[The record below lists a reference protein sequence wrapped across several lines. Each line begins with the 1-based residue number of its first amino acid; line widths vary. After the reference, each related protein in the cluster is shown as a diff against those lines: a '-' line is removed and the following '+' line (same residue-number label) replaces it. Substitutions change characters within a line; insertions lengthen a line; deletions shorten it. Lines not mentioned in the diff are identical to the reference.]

1 MTDEFEEK
9 MLEELKPTQEIVG
22 SVEDA
27 VDEMFDQLRQIEE
40 KNDYGFE
47 PELVGSVAKGTFL
60 RDLDIDMFI
69 KFPRD
74 VAQSD
79 MERIAL
85 KIGREI
91 LGEPVER
98 YAEHPYIH
106 GRYKGFK
113 SDIVPCYDLGE
124 DEGLITSVDR
134 TPLHTEYIE
143 DNLSKDEKDEVVLLK
158 GFLKGIGAYSA
169 ETKVRGFSGYL
180 CELLV
185 HHYGSFKKVLEESQS
200 WEIGERIELIDS
212 DREFD
217 EPLVVIDPT
226 DSERNVASALSE
238 ENMTYFIY
246 AAKRYLD
253 ESRREF
259 FLPNEITVKDE
270 EELSKLYE
278 ERGTFLTSV
287 KLPRPDVVEDNLYP
301 QVQKAE
307 RNLLKQL
314 EDKRFD
320 VLHSEY
326 YVAEDELILIFEL
339 EQEKLPK
346 IEKHMGPP
354 VWSGH
359 TESFREKYGSKVYIE
374 DGRLK
379 VDRERKYVHV
389 KDVIEY
395 TAENINLG
403 SRITPLIPED
413 MGIYEKEKVI
423 KKYPKFVNKFFDRRF
438 PWER

>member
-1 MTDEFEEK
+1 MSEEFEEEI
-9 MLEELKPTQEIVG
+9 LEELKPTEDIVG
-22 SVEDA
+22 SVKDA
-27 VDEMFDQLRQIEE
+27 VENLYEELDDINE
-40 KNDYGFE
+40 KNDYNYE

-60 RDLDIDMFI
+60 RDPDIDMFI

-74 VAQSD
+74 VSRSD

-85 KIGREI
+85 KVGRE
-91 LGEPVER
+91 LLNNPEER

-113 SDIVPCYDLGE
+113 SDIVPCYELAEG
-124 DEGLITSVDR
+124 EGLKTSVDR
-134 TPLHTEYIE
+134 TPLHTEYIIE
-143 DNLSKDEKDEVVLLK
+143 NLSDDEKDEVVLLK

-185 HHYGSFKKVLEESQS
+185 HHYGSFKDVLEESQS
-200 WEIGERIELIDS
+200 WKIGKRIELIDS
-212 DREFD
+212 DRQFD
-217 EPLVVIDPT
+217 EPLVVIDST

-253 ESRREF
+253 EPKRTF
-259 FLPNEITVKDE
+259 FLPNEEEVKDE
-270 EELSKLYE
+270 EELLDLYSK
-278 ERGTFLTSV
+278 RGTFLTSI
-287 KLPRPDVVEDNLYP
+287 KLPRPEVVEDNLYP

-314 EDKRFD
+314 DNKGFD
-320 VLHSEY
+320 VLHSDY
-326 YVAEDELILIFEL
+326 FVDGDELILIFEL
-339 EQEKLPK
+339 EQEELPK

-354 VWSGH
+354 IWSGH
-359 TESFREKYGSKVYIE
+359 TESFREKYGSGVYIE
-374 DGRLK
+374 DARLK
-379 VDRERKYVHV
+379 VDRKRKYVHV
-389 KDVIEY
+389 RDVIEY

-403 SRITPLIPED
+403 SRITPMIPEK
-413 MGIYEKEKVI
+413 ME
-423 KKYPKFVNKFFDRRF
+423 
-438 PWER
+438 

>member
-1 MTDEFEEK
+1 MTEEFEEK
-9 MLEELKPTQEIVG
+9 ILEELKPTEEIIG

-27 VDEMFDQLRQIEE
+27 VEDMYEELDEINE
-40 KNDYGFE
+40 KNDYNYE

-60 RDLDIDMFI
+60 RNPDIDMFI

-74 VAQSD
+74 VPRSD

-85 KIGREI
+85 HVGRE
-91 LGEPVER
+91 LLNKPEER

-113 SDIVPCYDLGE
+113 SDIVPCYELAEG
-124 DEGLITSVDR
+124 EGLITSVDR
-134 TPLHTEYIE
+134 TPLHTEYIIE
-143 DNLSKDEKDEVVLLK
+143 NLSEDEKDEVVLLK

-185 HHYGSFKKVLEESQS
+185 HHYGSFKDVLEESQS
-200 WEIGERIELIDS
+200 WKIGERIELIDS
-212 DREFD
+212 DRQFD

-253 ESRREF
+253 EPDRKF
-259 FLPNEITVKDE
+259 FFPDDIEEKKADELVYDYKD
-270 EELSKLYE
+270 
-278 ERGTFLTSV
+278 RGTHLV
-287 KLPRPDVVEDNLYP
+287 GVRLPRPDVVEDNLYP
-301 QVQKAE
+301 QVQKAK
-307 RNLLKQL
+307 RNLVKQL
-314 EDKRFD
+314 EDKGF
-320 VLHSEY
+320 VVFHSKY
-326 YVAEDELILIFEL
+326 YIAEDELILIFEL

-354 VWSGH
+354 IWSGH
-359 TESFREKYGSKVYIE
+359 TESFREKYGSEVYIE

-379 VDRERKYVHV
+379 VDRKRKYVHV
-389 KDVIEY
+389 RDVIEY
-395 TAENINLG
+395 TARNINLG
-403 SRITPLIPED
+403 SRITPMIPEK
-413 MGIYEKEKVI
+413 MEIYDGEKVI
-423 KKYPKFVNKFFDRRF
+423 EKYPEFVNKFFDRRF